1 MCGFVVLSFRQVRN
15 RTAAIGPSV
24 SGVSPDRTSSPAT
37 TGNTRAL
44 NLSAARSA
52 SAASPAPIISPSTW
66 NVTYPKAPN
75 AKKTNKRITTTVL
88 YSRTHYNEVSDVV
101 GRRRPLNH
109 HIIWLSPPPEYEPNS
124 SNEKKKTQKPTIIS
138 TFFRRNDRDC
148 EDLKKKTRRL
158 KFRYI
163 FIISF
168 LELYRNQLAISVC
181 VCINYILYPAD
192 LVCCIFV
199 CILSLSHILA
209 CETSI
214 RLWHKEPT
222 QPKRGASQN
231 NHIK

>member
-1 MCGFVVLSFRQVRN
+1 MLSVVVDHLIITSFDYHHHLNMNQIVATKRKKHKSQRLFPHFFDETIETA
-15 RTAAIGPSV
+15 RT
-24 SGVSPDRTSSPAT
+24 
-37 TGNTRAL
+37 
-44 NLSAARSA
+44 
-52 SAASPAPIISPSTW
+52 
-66 NVTYPKAPN
+66 
-75 AKKTNKRITTTVL
+75 
-88 YSRTHYNEVSDVV
+88 
-101 GRRRPLNH
+101 
-109 HIIWLSPPPEYEPNS
+109 
-124 SNEKKKTQKPTIIS
+124 
-138 TFFRRNDRDC
+138 F
-148 EDLKKKTRRL
+148 KKKTRRL